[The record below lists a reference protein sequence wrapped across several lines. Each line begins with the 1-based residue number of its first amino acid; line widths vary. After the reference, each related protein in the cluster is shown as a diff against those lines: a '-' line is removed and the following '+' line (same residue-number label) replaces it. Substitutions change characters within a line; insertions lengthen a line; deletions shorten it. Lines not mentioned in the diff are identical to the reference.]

1 MLGTLFT
8 PNIYS
13 CMYMMSACVVKL
25 TPRHTHARSR
35 AHRRALV
42 TVAAARGRGAGC
54 VMLATLFSVLL
65 LVLPVSSTDAGEDS
79 NPNCVSRGHCTT
91 VGPGTKY
98 PEQNTMCL
106 KDSPSSAP
114 REGPGAWHCTNTG
127 GKWGTI
133 DHTFGPGSTF
143 DMTSECTLPALC
155 PFLLQ
160 NHSASR
166 PS

>member
-1 MLGTLFT
+1 M
-8 PNIYS
+8 
-13 CMYMMSACVVKL
+13 VKL
-25 TPRHTHARSR
+25 THTRRAR
-35 AHRRALV
+35 AAAPIAPRALV
-42 TVAAARGRGAGC
+42 TELVGAWARAGC

-155 PFLLQ
+155 PYLLQ